1 MSDLSNHRLAPGVD
15 AGRRTAPRTVVGM
28 SGHYVLNGWRDAEGA
43 PRRFPCSI
51 RNMSPKVLTITA
63 PVSGSVGEWIVASFE
78 KLGQFEGPILQV
90 LNRALAMR
98 IVATNEDRA
107 KVAKKI
113 AWLTGATNAEAR
125 RFPRIVPADPHTAM
139 KLSTE
144 QSIPCLVIDYSV
156 SGVAVAADVTPD
168 IGTIVKIGTVLGRVV
183 RHVEGGFA
191 VAFLTLQEPHL
202 IEEHIL
208 SLPE

>member
-1 MSDLSNHRLAPGVD
+1 MTSSVAPRKRCFAFRGRCSTRTSCASFGLPRSLDPQRAWTMSDLSNHRLASGVD
-15 AGRRTAPRTVVGM
+15 VGRRTAPRTVVGM

-43 PRRFPCSI
+43 PRRFPCAI

-113 AWLTGATNAEAR
+113 AWLTGA
-125 RFPRIVPADPHTAM
+125 
-139 KLSTE
+139 
-144 QSIPCLVIDYSV
+144 
-156 SGVAVAADVTPD
+156 
-168 IGTIVKIGTVLGRVV
+168 
-183 RHVEGGFA
+183 
-191 VAFLTLQEPHL
+191 
-202 IEEHIL
+202 
-208 SLPE
+208 